1 MKKILLQDV
10 SHLYQRVIAAQ
21 VQAKIAAFACIPQS
35 MLYLYQGSPGFE
47 TIV

>member
-1 MKKILLQDV
+1 MKKFLLQDV